1 MRPPSLT
8 ASQIARLL
16 TVVSFLGSLAANVA
30 TGSLPEAWRPHL
42 WWAWP
47 ITGLFLLLTVG
58 LTVAERD
65 EESQL
70 QRQRGLVLRRI
81 QADIKQALDSR
92 LPDRNQRIP
101 LHLTSQPRAVMPR
114 PGLRFEWPAQPA
126 QPVPPEKRIDEVFRD
141 ASYALLILGAPGAG
155 KTTLLLELAEALAEK
170 AEHDPQ
176 APLPIVLSL
185 DSWAQQK
192 GDLEDW
198 FAREASRV
206 YGIGPTLARNWVA
219 QDALLPLLDGFD
231 EVARERREDCARAI
245 NRFRERHGALPI
257 AVCSR
262 KAEYDK
268 LEGRD
273 LLALT
278 GAVVVEPLTD
288 AQITEYLE
296 AGGARL
302 AGLAQARA
310 SVPALRELLT
320 TPLML
325 SVAASAFADRGR
337 QALPFAGAE
346 EAQAQLW
353 AAYVRRMLGRA
364 RRGRDAGADDRRR
377 LRYLAWLAG
386 AMAERGLSV
395 FYIERLQPDWLPQRA
410 AGTYRLLAGLADGL
424 AGGLAVGL
432 FSLFGTST
440 DRTIAIVEVN
450 RWSWRRGL
458 AGGLAGGLA
467 VGWVSDEVDD
477 RHRQRPNEGM
487 RRSVGHAMRAG
498 VLGAVGTLLLAGAS
512 TLLSGALG
520 GLGILDA
527 LATLAASI
535 APVFFWLSATVNGG
549 KACMRHLAL
558 RIALWR
564 AGAAPWN
571 YAAFLSDAGDRLL
584 MRRVGGGFAFWH
596 LQLRDFLAGW
606 PQERL
611 DELLPETPDLRAIE
625 EE

>member
-70 QRQRGLVLRRI
+70 QRQRGLALKQI
-81 QADIKQALDSR
+81 QAHIKQALDSR

-114 PGLRFEWPAQPA
+114 PGLRPERPAQPA
-126 QPVPPEKRIDEVFRD
+126 QRVRPEKRIDEVFRD

-206 YGIGPTLARNWVA
+206 YGIGITLAQRWLEK
-219 QDALLPLLDGFD
+219 DALLPLLDGFD

-245 NRFRERHGALPI
+245 NRFRERHGMLPI

-278 GAVVVEPLTD
+278 GAVVVEPLTH
-288 AQITEYLE
+288 AQITEYLK

-337 QALPFAGAE
+337 QALPFAGAD

-410 AGTYRLLAGLADGL
+410 AGTYRLLAGPR
-424 AGGLAVGL
+424 
-432 FSLFGTST
+432 S
-440 DRTIAIVEVN
+440 
-450 RWSWRRGL
+450 RW
-458 AGGLAGGLA
+458 
-467 VGWVSDEVDD
+467 
-477 RHRQRPNEGM
+477 
-487 RRSVGHAMRAG
+487 
-498 VLGAVGTLLLAGAS
+498 
-512 TLLSGALG
+512 
-520 GLGILDA
+520 
-527 LATLAASI
+527 
-535 APVFFWLSATVNGG
+535 
-549 KACMRHLAL
+549 
-558 RIALWR
+558 
-564 AGAAPWN
+564 
-571 YAAFLSDAGDRLL
+571 
-584 MRRVGGGFAFWH
+584 
-596 LQLRDFLAGW
+596 
-606 PQERL
+606 
-611 DELLPETPDLRAIE
+611 
-625 EE
+625 